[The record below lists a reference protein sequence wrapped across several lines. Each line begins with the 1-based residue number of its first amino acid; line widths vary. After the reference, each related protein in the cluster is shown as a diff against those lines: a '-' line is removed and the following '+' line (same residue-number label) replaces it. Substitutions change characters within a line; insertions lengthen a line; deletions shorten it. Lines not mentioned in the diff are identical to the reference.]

1 MHPVMSDL
9 GTFDDILLVENNPGD
24 ARLTKEILRERGW
37 NATIHV
43 ATDIN
48 SVLDF
53 IYQRNDYA
61 EAPLPDIIL
70 LDWHL
75 PQTTGA
81 EILSELEETNLESVP
96 LAVLSGSGAEL
107 EKLKE
112 EHPQADAY
120 LTKPL
125 NPDDLVRK
133 L

>member
-1 MHPVMSDL
+1 MSSPEK
-9 GTFDDILLVENNPGD
+9 FDDILLVENNPGD

-37 NATIHV
+37 KATIRV
-43 ATDIN
+43 ATD
-48 SVLDF
+48 LDDVMDF
-53 IYQRNDYA
+53 LHQRENYT
-61 EAPLPDIIL
+61 EAPDPDVIL

-81 EILSELEETNLESVP
+81 EIISELEETTLEDVP

-112 EHPQADAY
+112 EHPKADAY
-120 LTKPL
+120 LNKPL
-125 NPDDLVRK
+125 DPEDLVEK